1 MHYITRPR
9 DTSDSLI
16 TMNAEVQRATAIYF
30 SASAQLQHY
39 ETKHASID
47 NRDES
52 THYDPRANDAERMSE
67 GRHEMVHETALFYGV
82 TYGTKIIAITPSDYT
97 KCPDFA
103 VIYDTCR
110 AAKNDSTPHPKI
122 SDEIQRRRESKQTRA
137 TIQRKVNQHTQGRD
151 VPVYEPP
158 EQEIRN
164 YTIERELLYYHATD
178 GTLRLCIP
186 DPIGGNKD
194 GSLTLRQQFINHV
207 HNNHLHV
214 HLGEN

>member
-1 MHYITRPR
+1 MP
-9 DTSDSLI
+9 
-16 TMNAEVQRATAIYF
+16 VPRATALYF
-30 SASAQLQHY
+30 SASAQQPQLQHY
-39 ETKHASID
+39 ETKHTSND

-52 THYDPRANDAERMSE
+52 THYDPRANDVERMSE

-110 AAKNDSTPHPKI
+110 TANDDSTPHPKI

-164 YTIERELLYYHATD
+164 YTIERELLYRD
-178 GTLRLCIP
+178 I
-186 DPIGGNKD
+186 IVGNRVLAE
-194 GSLTLRQQFINHV
+194 GP
-207 HNNHLHV
+207 
-214 HLGEN
+214 

>member
-1 MHYITRPR
+1 MSSYNYTIEYLPGKKNVVGDILSRLISAESASDASTRPR

-39 ETKHASID
+39 ETKHASND

-110 AAKNDSTPHPKI
+110 TAKDDSTPHPKI
-122 SDEIQRRRESKQTRA
+122 RTASAK
-137 TIQRKVNQHTQGRD
+137 
-151 VPVYEPP
+151 
-158 EQEIRN
+158 
-164 YTIERELLYYHATD
+164 
-178 GTLRLCIP
+178 
-186 DPIGGNKD
+186 
-194 GSLTLRQQFINHV
+194 LTAEQFIKHIIYV
-207 HNNHLHV
+207 HGIATEITSDQDVRFRFEESFWQNFFRYIGTALR
-214 HLGEN
+214 